1 MPRITRAFALLLFIC
16 TSANA
21 DLQATVRR
29 LISGADLNGGHAAV
43 CIIDLESGKEL
54 VAIDADAALVPA
66 SNQKLLSTG
75 TALHVLGPEF
85 AFRTRLLLDG
95 DRLIVLGDGDPSL
108 GDPALLEGS
117 GSTPEQELLEQ
128 MMERWADAVANAGVH
143 SVQELIVDDRI
154 FDRNFIHPSWP
165 ANQINNWYCA
175 QVSGLNFHCNVLHFY
190 PSPGSNGRANLGA
203 IAPAVP
209 FYSIENRTTA
219 RRGAKDKSSFWVA
232 RLPNTNRLT
241 ARGNVKATHEKPV
254 RIAIHDP
261 AMLFG
266 EVLANALRSRGI
278 SVTDVRVASEEDPP
292 STGRVLLE
300 VTSPIA
306 ASLQRANTDSHN
318 MYAEA
323 LLKRLA
329 TAVTGSPGSYEDGAS
344 IIRHAVEQRTGRRD
358 RSLHPADGSGMSREN
373 RVSTRTLARWLATFD
388 PHEPIGQSLV
398 ESMARGGESGTLDD
412 RFRGVD
418 LRDCS
423 VYAKSGYLRGV
434 SGLSG
439 FVMDRD
445 GDCITFS
452 ILVNDVEGT
461 VRGAKRLQEAIVA
474 AIAAQR
480 SASAAVTS
488 RRR

>member
-1 MPRITRAFALLLFIC
+1 MPRITRAFALLLFLC
-16 TSANA
+16 TSAAA
-21 DLQATVRR
+21 DLQDTVRR
-29 LISGADLNGGHAAV
+29 LIAAAELNGGHAAV
-43 CIIDLESGKEL
+43 CVIDLENGREL

-75 TALHVLGPEF
+75 TALHVLGPKF
-85 AFRTRLLLDG
+85 TFRTRLWLDG
-95 DRLIVLGDGDPSL
+95 DRLIVVGDGDPSL
-108 GDPALLEGS
+108 GDPALLEGA
-117 GSTPEQELLEQ
+117 GSTTEQALLEQ
-128 MMERWADAVANAGVH
+128 LMGQWADAVASQGVR
-143 SVQELIVDDRI
+143 SVQELVVDDRI

-175 QVSGLNFHCNVLHFY
+175 QVSGLNFHCNVLHFF

-209 FYSIENRTTA
+209 FYSIENRTTS

-241 ARGNVKATHEKPV
+241 ARGNVKSTHEEPV

-266 EVLANALRSRGI
+266 EVLADALRTRGI
-278 SVTDVRVASEEDPP
+278 AVADVRTAGKEDPP
-292 STGRVLLE
+292 PTGRVLLE

-306 ASLQRANTDSHN
+306 TSLHRANTDSHN

-323 LLKRLA
+323 LLKRIA
-329 TAVTGSPGSYEDGAS
+329 HAVTGRPGSYEDGAS
-344 IIRHAVEQRTGRRD
+344 IIRHAVEQRTGRHD

-373 RVSTRTLARWLATFD
+373 RVSTRTLAQWLATFD
-388 PHEPIGQSLV
+388 PHEPIGQSLLK
-398 ESMARGGESGTLDD
+398 SMARGGETGTLDD

-418 LRDCS
+418 LNDCS
-423 VYAKSGYLRGV
+423 IHAKSGYLRGV
-434 SGLSG
+434 SGLTG
-439 FVMDRD
+439 FVIDPD
-445 GDCITFS
+445 GDCIAFS
-452 ILVNDVEGT
+452 ILVNDVDGT

-474 AIAAQR
+474 AIAAQP